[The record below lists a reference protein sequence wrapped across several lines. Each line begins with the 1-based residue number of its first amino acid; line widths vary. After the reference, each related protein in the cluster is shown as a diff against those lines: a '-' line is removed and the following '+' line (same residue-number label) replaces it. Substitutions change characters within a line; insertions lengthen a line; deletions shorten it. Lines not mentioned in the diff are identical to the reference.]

1 MSREVKL
8 IVFGLILAFAF
19 FNKHFNYKANSNDS
33 NSKYSK
39 NSVPTAEEKK
49 VTERDRRS
57 EIIEKYKTAK
67 MAADYAEGE
76 LTKREKDSLASIE
89 LKDLIDL
96 LQYEEEKNLT
106 TIGNKNYVTY
116 TPSNGFSPYDKYF
129 GKGVYN
135 NSADNT
141 IYVKTPANRD
151 IVFLLV
157 DVYSKKV
164 IRNEFIR
171 AGTTFDLTG
180 IPYGTYSFKYF
191 SGNKWSDDY
200 PVNNGKYKG
209 GFTKNN
215 SFSKSDKWS
224 DNMTFERGYYGSYTL
239 SLTEVVGG
247 NLETESTTEDDF
259 FN

>member
-19 FNKHFNYKANSNDS
+19 FNKHFNADGSEKSSTNYTNVNSETNSSKVNDDPNNTAAQFND
-33 NSKYSK
+33 NSY
-39 NSVPTAEEKK
+39 
-49 VTERDRRS
+49 R
-57 EIIEKYKTAK
+57 
-67 MAADYAEGE
+67 
-76 LTKREKDSLASIE
+76 
-89 LKDLIDL
+89 DL
-96 LQYEEEKNLT
+96 LNEIDGLEERMKEYNDLLEP
-106 TIGNKNYVTY
+106 IEIANTY
-116 TPSNGFSPYDKYF
+116 TPANGFSPYDKYF

-191 SGNKWSDDY
+191 L
-200 PVNNGKYKG
+200 
-209 GFTKNN
+209 
-215 SFSKSDKWS
+215 
-224 DNMTFERGYYGSYTL
+224 YY
-239 SLTEVVGG
+239 VQRK
-247 NLETESTTEDDF
+247 
-259 FN
+259 

>member
-19 FNKHFNYKANSNDS
+19 YNKHLEGKGIDTSIYNTTSSSGTSSSSGAKGDDNTAARFNDKKYRDFQNDL
-33 NSKYSK
+33 K
-39 NSVPTAEEKK
+39 
-49 VTERDRRS
+49 
-57 EIIEKYKTAK
+57 
-67 MAADYAEGE
+67 EGE
-76 LTKREKDSLASIE
+76 DRIKIKPIE
-89 LKDLIDL
+89 IA
-96 LQYEEEKNLT
+96 N
-106 TIGNKNYVTY
+106 TY
-116 TPSNGFSPYDKYF
+116 TPVNGFSPYDRYF

-135 NSADNT
+135 NSADKT
-141 IYVKTPANRD
+141 IYVKTPSNRD

-157 DVYSKKV
+157 DVRSKKI

-171 AGTTFDLTG
+171 AGSTFDLTG

-191 SGNKWSDDY
+191 SGNNWSDDY
-200 PVNNGKYKG
+200 LVNNGQYRG
-209 GFTKNN
+209 GFTKNR

-224 DNMTFERGYYGSYTL
+224 DNMTFETGYYGSYTL
-239 SLTEVVGG
+239 TLTEVVGG

>member
-19 FNKHFNYKANSNDS
+19 FNKHLNEKGIDTSIYNTTSGSETSSSLGRKGGDNTAARFNDK
-33 NSKYSK
+33 KYR
-39 NSVPTAEEKK
+39 NYRDAIDELQDELNEIN
-49 VTERDRRS
+49 ER
-57 EIIEKYKTAK
+57 
-67 MAADYAEGE
+67 
-76 LTKREKDSLASIE
+76 TKQY
-89 LKDLIDL
+89 KDLLEPI
-96 LQYEEEKNLT
+96 EIAN
-106 TIGNKNYVTY
+106 TY
-116 TPSNGFSPYDKYF
+116 TPVNGFSPYDRYF

-135 NSADNT
+135 NYANNT
-141 IYVKTPANRD
+141 ISVKTPANRD

-200 PVNNGKYKG
+200 PVNNGKYRG

-224 DNMTFERGYYGSYTL
+224 DNMTFERGYYRSYTL
-239 SLTEVVGG
+239 TLTEVVGG
-247 NLETESTTEDDF
+247 NLKTESTTENDF

>member
-19 FNKHFNYKANSNDS
+19 FNKHFNADNIEKSSTNYSNV
-33 NSKYSK
+33 NSKT
-39 NSVPTAEEKK
+39 NSSAGKK
-49 VTERDRRS
+49 STQEYIEDEAFKDR
-57 EIIEKYKTAK
+57 
-67 MAADYAEGE
+67 M
-76 LTKREKDSLASIE
+76 KRYN
-89 LKDLIDL
+89 DL
-96 LQYEEEKNLT
+96 LEPIEIAN
-106 TIGNKNYVTY
+106 TY
-116 TPSNGFSPYDKYF
+116 TPANGFSPYDKYF

-200 PVNNGKYKG
+200 PVNNGKYRG

-239 SLTEVVGG
+239 TLTEVVGG

>member
-8 IVFGLILAFAF
+8 IVFGLILVFAF
-19 FNKHFNYKANSNDS
+19 YNKYNSQEELTDSSPVKSSTNVKGS
-33 NSKYSK
+33 NSSGNNSIPK
-39 NSVPTAEEKK
+39 NTPNKSDDWE
-49 VTERDRRS
+49 
-57 EIIEKYKTAK
+57 
-67 MAADYAEGE
+67 
-76 LTKREKDSLASIE
+76 
-89 LKDLIDL
+89 
-96 LQYEEEKNLT
+96 QYRV
-106 TIGNKNYVTY
+106 YDTY
-116 TPSNGFSPYDKYF
+116 TPVNGYSPYDSYF

-141 IYVKTPANRD
+141 INVKTPLNSD

-157 DVYSKKV
+157 DVNSKKI

-171 AGTTFDLTG
+171 AGSTFDLTG

-191 SGNKWSDDY
+191 SGNNWSDDY
-200 PVNNGKYKG
+200 LVNNGQYKG
-209 GFTKNN
+209 GFTKNG

-224 DNMTFERGYYGSYTL
+224 DNMTFERGYYGSYALT
-239 SLTEVVGG
+239 LTEVVGG